1 MAAEYLRLSI
11 KGQQS
16 KKKHLNHKWAVTFRE
31 VAGGSDT
38 DASQEEQEELT
49 RNVSVTSLQREA

>member
-31 VAGGSDT
+31 VAGGT
-38 DASQEEQEELT
+38 DDDAPQEELT
-49 RNVSVTSLQREA
+49 NNIAATSLQREA